1 MKTFF
6 KNLLLLIVVAVISI
20 CATLMTIKY
29 INSSS
34 EDVANGSTIFGQVPM
49 KLGSHSSNESVPDF
63 TTTVENTVNGVVHI
77 KSMSKNTQQRG
88 QRYMSPWDYFFGA
101 PQDQYGSQDS
111 NKSRVTGAGSG
122 VIISEDGYIITN
134 NHVIDKAT
142 EVEVILNDNSKYD
155 AKIIGTDP
163 QTDIALLKIESEK
176 KFTYIPFGDS
186 DKLKVGEWVL
196 AIGNPFNLTSTVT
209 KGIVSAKA
217 RGNIGGG
224 AQSVQSFIQTDAAI
238 NPGNSGGALVN
249 INGELI
255 GINTAIYS
263 QTGSFAG
270 YGFAVPISI
279 AGKVTADI
287 KQFGAVQ
294 RAMLGIQIIDLATMR
309 EIDELKSKTDKI
321 ELTEGVYIDGFAEK
335 SPAQKAGMELGD
347 VIVSVNGVKTLSSS
361 VLQEQVSKLRPG
373 DKAKISI
380 SRSNKLIDFEVVL
393 TNSDGNTEIV
403 KADDPIASA
412 GVTFKELNNEKKR
425 SLGISY
431 GVEIAEVEKNGA
443 FASRGLKQ
451 GYIILEFDRR
461 PVASVDQAN
470 SIIKSKS
477 SKGQDNDNVLL
488 VKYINPSGKIGFD
501 AIVLNE

>member
-6 KNLLLLIVVAVISI
+6 KNLLLLVVVVVISVG
-20 CATLMTIKY
+20 ATLMTLKY
-29 INSSS
+29 ISNDTSNVST
-34 EDVANGSTIFGQVPM
+34 GSDIFGQIPL
-49 KLGSHSSNESVPDF
+49 KLISQSNNESVPDF
-63 TTTVENTVNGVVHI
+63 TSTVDNTVNGVVHI
-77 KSMSKNTQQRG
+77 KSMSKNNQQRG
-88 QRYMSPWDYFFGA
+88 QRYMSPWDYFFGM
-101 PQDQYGSQDS
+101 PQDQYDSPDS
-111 NKSRVTGAGSG
+111 NKSRVTGSGSG

-142 EVEVILNDNSKYD
+142 EIEVILNDNSKYN
-155 AKIIGTDP
+155 AKIIGSDP
-163 QTDIALLKIESEK
+163 QTDIALLKIESDK
-176 KFTYIPFGDS
+176 KFSYIPFGDS

-224 AQSVQSFIQTDAAI
+224 AQSIQSFIQTDAAI

-279 AGKVTADI
+279 AGKVAADI
-287 KQFGAVQ
+287 KQFGTVQ
-294 RAMLGIQIIDLATMR
+294 RAMLGVQIIDLATMR
-309 EIDELKSKTDKI
+309 EIDELKDKAKNI
-321 ELTEGVYIDGFAEK
+321 DLTEGVYVDGFAER
-335 SPAQKAGMELGD
+335 SPAKKAGLESGD
-347 VIVSVNGVKTLSSS
+347 VIVSVNGVKTPSSS
-361 VLQEQVSKLRPG
+361 LLQEQVSKLRPG
-373 DKAKISI
+373 DTAKLAV
-380 SRSNKLIDFEVVL
+380 SRNNKMIDFEVQL
-393 TNSDGNTEIV
+393 TNSEGNTEIV
-403 KADDPIASA
+403 KADDPLASA
-412 GVTFKELNNEKKR
+412 GVTFKELSEQKKK

-431 GVEIAEVEKNGA
+431 GIEVAGVEKKGA
-443 FASRGLKQ
+443 FASRGIKE

-461 PVASVDQAN
+461 AIASVDQAN
-470 SIIKSKS
+470 SIIEAKS
-477 SKGQDNDNVLL
+477 SKGQENDNVLL
-488 VKYINPSGKIGFD
+488 VKYLTPSGKVGFD